1 MTFAPNPPQRRSH
14 VVFAGSRR
22 GLLLLLV
29 AMLLFIGVES
39 FRGLGRWL
47 VRPDVPAHA
56 GAIVIL
62 SGGMPYR
69 AEQAAVIY
77 HAGDAPEVWITRPRS
92 AAERLQE
99 MGIHYVGEED
109 YNRQILL
116 HAGVPDQAIQVLPD
130 GIFDTADELTETA
143 RQLRRENKSSVLIV
157 TSAEHTRR
165 VRTLW
170 HLLADKNEVGIVC
183 ESPQDPFDA
192 DHWWR
197 NTRDAYS
204 VVRELLGLTDAW
216 LRLPVHAPE
225 Q

>member
-1 MTFAPNPPQRRSH
+1 MTFAPNPPHRSRRF
-14 VVFAGSRR
+14 VFAGYRR
-22 GLLLLLV
+22 GFLLFLIALLV
-29 AMLLFIGVES
+29 FAGVLV

-47 VRPDVPAHA
+47 VRPDAPAHA

-77 HAGDAPEVWITRPRS
+77 RAGDAPEVWITRPRS
-92 AAERLQE
+92 AGEELQE

-130 GIFDTADELTETA
+130 GIFDTADELTEVA

-157 TSAEHTRR
+157 TSPEHTRR

-170 HLLADKNEVGIVC
+170 HLLAEKNEAAIVC

-216 LRLPVHAPE
+216 LRLPVHPPE
-225 Q
+225 R

>member
-1 MTFAPNPPQRRSH
+1 MTLAPNPPHRRTRF
-14 VVFAGSRR
+14 VLRGSR
-22 GLLLLLV
+22 GSLLLFLV
-29 AMLLFIGVES
+29 AILLFVGVLI

-47 VRPDVPAHA
+47 VRPDAPAHA
-56 GAIVIL
+56 DAIVIL

-77 HAGDAPEVWITRPRS
+77 RAGDAPEIWITRPRS
-92 AAERLQE
+92 VAEQLQE

-109 YNRQILL
+109 YDRQILL

-130 GIFDTADELTETA
+130 GIFDTADELTEVA

-157 TSAEHTRR
+157 TSPEHTRR

-170 HLLADKNEVGIVC
+170 HLLADKNEEVIVC

-216 LRLPVHAPE
+216 LRLPVHPPE
-225 Q
+225 R